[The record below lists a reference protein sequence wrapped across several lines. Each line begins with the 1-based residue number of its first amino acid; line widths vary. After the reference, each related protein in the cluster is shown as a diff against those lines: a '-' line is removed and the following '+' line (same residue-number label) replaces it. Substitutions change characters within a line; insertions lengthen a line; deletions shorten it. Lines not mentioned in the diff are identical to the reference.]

1 MNMKDQ
7 KKLEEAIYDFGYV
20 SYKLGRYET
29 DGKDT
34 TKEYNKFFKQKED
47 LTNFFDEY
55 FGSSKKSIK
64 KDGERL
70 ND

>member
-34 TKEYNKFFKQKED
+34 TKEYNKLSKQKEE

-64 KDGERL
+64 KVGEQL
-70 ND
+70 ID

>member
-7 KKLEEAIYDFGYV
+7 KKLEEAIYEFGYV

-34 TKEYNKFFKQKED
+34 TKEYNKFSKEKES
-47 LTNFFDEY
+47 LMKFFDEY

-64 KDGERL
+64 KDGEQL
-70 ND
+70 ID

>member
-34 TKEYNKFFKQKED
+34 TKEYNKLLKQKED
-47 LTNFFDEY
+47 LIKFFDES
-55 FGSSKKSIK
+55 FGSSKKAIK
-64 KDGERL
+64 KDEERL
-70 ND
+70 ID

>member
-34 TKEYNKFFKQKED
+34 TKEYNKLLKQKED
-47 LTNFFDEY
+47 LIKFFDES
-55 FGSSKKSIK
+55 FGLSKKAIK
-64 KDGERL
+64 KDEERL
-70 ND
+70 ID